1 MHNISVVFGLI
12 AFVIIGKGL
21 MDMHRALNDTPFFD
35 RIYTTESDTLQ
46 VRTDACRLTVFP
58 YSELKHRVNPGG
70 WYVTRGGVW
79 FDCRD
84 SMELVTPGGTLYIAH
99 GSGYVLSDRYPE
111 IFLLQ
116 GELHI
121 GDNILKGK
129 RLYYRDYGKRIDTL
143 DTPLPAPPYIIIP
156 QGKTP
161 DILRRFFPDFRQG
174 DSFPL
179 PRVEIRL
186 H

>member
-35 RIYTTESDTLQ
+35 RIYSTESDTLQ

-84 SMELVTPGGTLYIAH
+84 SMELVTPGGTLYIAQ

-111 IFLLQ
+111 IFLLS
-116 GELHI
+116 GNAYF
-121 GDNILKGK
+121 GNVRLKGK
-129 RLYYRDYGKRIDTL
+129 NLWYKDEKRRTDTVNLHTEKPPFILVTQDGK
-143 DTPLPAPPYIIIP
+143 
-156 QGKTP
+156 
-161 DILRRFFPDFRQG
+161 LRKPERFFG
-174 DSFPL
+174 VSEL
-179 PRVEIRL
+179 PSNFSVILLEE
-186 H
+186 